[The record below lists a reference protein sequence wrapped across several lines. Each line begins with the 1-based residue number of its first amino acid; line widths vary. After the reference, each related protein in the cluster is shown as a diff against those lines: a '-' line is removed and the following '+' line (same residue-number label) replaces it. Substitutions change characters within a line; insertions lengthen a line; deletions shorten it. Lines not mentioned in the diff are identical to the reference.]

1 VRRAVRALL
10 PVGAALAAATVDLP
24 LARRGGV
31 TQRGGAGLGDA
42 GVKRRSFEAEVELG
56 HKGCA
61 IVLPFD
67 PAAAWGR
74 RARHF
79 VRGTLNG
86 VPVEAEIGKRWGR
99 HFSCVDD
106 DLLEALGLA
115 PGDVVAV
122 AFEPRD
128 KNELDAAEA
137 PKLPGARIVVGARR
151 RAAARPRAAKD

>member
-1 VRRAVRALL
+1 
-10 PVGAALAAATVDLP
+10 
-24 LARRGGV
+24 
-31 TQRGGAGLGDA
+31 
-42 GVKRRSFEAEVELG
+42 VKRRRFQAEVELG

-99 HFSCVDD
+99 HFSCIDD

-122 AFEPRD
+122 EFRPRAR
-128 KNELDAAEA
+128 NEFDAPQA
-137 PKLPGARIVVGARR
+137 PKLPGVRIVAGASR
-151 RAAARPRAAKD
+151 RA

>member
-1 VRRAVRALL
+1 MK
-10 PVGAALAAATVDLP
+10 
-24 LARRGGV
+24 ARRFA
-31 TQRGGAGLGDA
+31 T
-42 GVKRRSFEAEVELG
+42 EVELG

-86 VPVEAEIGKRWGR
+86 VPVEAEIGRRWGR
-99 HFSCVDD
+99 YFSCLDD
-106 DLLEALGLA
+106 DLLEALELA

-122 AFEPRD
+122 SLEPRD
-128 KNELDAAEA
+128 RNELDAPQA
-137 PKLPGARIVVGARR
+137 PKLPGARIVVGANRR
-151 RAAARPRAAKD
+151 KAAARPRSTRGRRKSARE

>member
-1 VRRAVRALL
+1 MK
-10 PVGAALAAATVDLP
+10 
-24 LARRGGV
+24 ARRFA
-31 TQRGGAGLGDA
+31 T
-42 GVKRRSFEAEVELG
+42 EVELG

-99 HFSCVDD
+99 FFSCLDD
-106 DLLEALGLA
+106 DLLAALELA
-115 PGDVVAV
+115 PGGVVAV
-122 AFEPRD
+122 SFEPRER
-128 KNELDAAEA
+128 NELDAPQA
-137 PKLPGARIVVGARR
+137 PKLPGVRIAVGASSK
-151 RAAARPRAAKD
+151 RAAARTRSTRSRGRRAK